1 MSASLKKH
9 AHLIKVLAQAKP
21 QMCKAIVRAA
31 DKNLIICLCEC
42 AQNLLKGN
50 VPLSKAQLKKLKRY
64 RKEVQTL
71 AQKRTSQ
78 SKRKEIL
85 QKGGFLPAL
94 LAPIALTVLGTLL
107 N

>member
-1 MSASLKKH
+1 MSALLKKH
-9 AHLIKVLAQAKP
+9 AHLLKVLAHAKP
-21 QMCKAIVRAA
+21 QMCKAIVQAA

-50 VPLSKAQLKKLKRY
+50 VPLSKAQLKKLKQY
-64 RKEVQTL
+64 RKEVRTL